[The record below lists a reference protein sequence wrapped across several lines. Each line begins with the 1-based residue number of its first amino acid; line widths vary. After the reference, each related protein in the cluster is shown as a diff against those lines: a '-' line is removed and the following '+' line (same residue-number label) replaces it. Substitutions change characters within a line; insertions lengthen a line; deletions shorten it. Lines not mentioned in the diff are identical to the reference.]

1 MAEDLNQRLEQ
12 ASRSGS
18 GPQTKPDERRR
29 FLGSLRER
37 TFVRMSVAQTQDPK
51 WQKVFLKHLND
62 YKDYTILINGKM
74 PQGNFVGKLM
84 SACSKSGDKF
94 TIVSDNTA
102 QTDPDATGILVVA
115 KTAINR
121 MRIEINQVYAPE
133 FPKEELE
140 APKKH
145 KHNLFEK
152 LFGKKD

>member
-37 TFVRMSVAQTQDPK
+37 TFVRMSVAQTQDLK
-51 WQKVFLKHLND
+51 WQKVFLEHLND
-62 YKDYTILINGKM
+62 YKGYTILINGKM

-84 SACSKSGDKF
+84 SACSKSGAKF

-102 QTDPDATGILVVA
+102 QTEPDATGILVVA

-133 FPKEELE
+133 FPKEKIE
-140 APKKH
+140 APKEHKH
-145 KHNLFEK
+145 KLFEK

>member
-37 TFVRMSVAQTQDPK
+37 TLVRMSVAQVNDTEWD
-51 WQKVFLKHLND
+51 KVFLKHLLD
-62 YKDYTILINGKM
+62 YKGYTILINGKI
-74 PQGNFVGKLM
+74 PQNNFIGKLM
-84 SACSKSGDKF
+84 GECSQDGIKF

-102 QTDPDATGILVVA
+102 QTDSDATGILVVS
-115 KTAINR
+115 KTAINS

-133 FPKEELE
+133 LPTEKLATPKE
-140 APKKH
+140 H
-145 KHNLFEK
+145 KRSLFEK
-152 LFGKKD
+152 LFGKKG

>member
-37 TFVRMSVAQTQDPK
+37 TLVRMSVAQTQEPE
-51 WQKVFLKHLND
+51 WQKVFLTHLND

-74 PQGNFVGKLM
+74 PQNDFINKLM
-84 SACSKSGDKF
+84 GGCSKCGNKF
-94 TIVSDNTA
+94 TIVSDSTA
-102 QTDPDATGILVVA
+102 QTDSDATGVLVVA

-133 FPKEELE
+133 LPSEKLAAPKE
-140 APKKH
+140 H
-145 KHNLFEK
+145 KHHLFEN

>member
-84 SACSKSGDKF
+84 SACSKAGDKF

-102 QTDPDATGILVVA
+102 QTEPNATGILVVA

>member
-1 MAEDLNQRLEQ
+1 MTEDLNQRLEQ

-37 TFVRMSVAQTQDPK
+37 TLVRMSIAQTQNPK
-51 WQKVFLKHLND
+51 WQKIFLDHLSD

-74 PQGNFVGKLM
+74 PQNKFIGQLM
-84 SACSKSGDKF
+84 SECSKYGDKF
-94 TIVSDNTA
+94 TIISDNTA

-133 FPKEELE
+133 FPTDQLN
-140 APKKH
+140 APKEH
-145 KHNLFEK
+145 KHHLFEK